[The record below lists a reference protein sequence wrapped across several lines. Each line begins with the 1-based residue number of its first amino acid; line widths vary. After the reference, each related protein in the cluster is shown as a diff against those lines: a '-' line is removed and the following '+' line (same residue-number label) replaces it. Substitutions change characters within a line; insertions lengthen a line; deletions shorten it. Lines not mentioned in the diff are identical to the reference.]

1 MTSFD
6 PQCYSYSRTLPLT
19 AAVLLDVENFCLK
32 LDLEEYLKCYC
43 TYPITIKFAV
53 ANWQNKAIS
62 NLDLYLHQQRYQLIH
77 VPKAKDG
84 ADAQILTLGTS
95 LLLQYPQIAEMI
107 IVSHDSI
114 VNYLHQSLQVLGC
127 KTYKVYQESGHI
139 YIHNFLSNR
148 TDYIAI
154 PTNKSKQTNKTSQ
167 TLNPD
172 LKKILQ
178 DKIELTLEQLKGS
191 SVSPITISLLAQ
203 EYKKNYQQSLS
214 EHIKDNKLGGSIIK
228 FLKNNCTDKINIKQ
242 KDNNYY
248 LSLKTK

>member
-1 MTSFD
+1 MTSFE
-6 PQCYSYSRTLPLT
+6 PQCYSYSRTLQLT
-19 AAVLLDVENFCLK
+19 AAILLDVENFCLK

-53 ANWQNKAIS
+53 ANWQNNAIS

-114 VNYLHQSLQVLGC
+114 VNYLHQSLQALGC
-127 KTYKVYQESGHI
+127 KTYKVYQESSNI
-139 YIHNFLSNR
+139 YIHNFNRNR
-148 TDYIAI
+148 TDYIAV
-154 PTNKSKQTNKTSQ
+154 PTNTNKQTNKTSQ
-167 TLNPD
+167 TSKPD
-172 LKKILQ
+172 PQKILQ
-178 DKIELTLEQLKGS
+178 DKIELTLNKLKSS
-191 SVSPITISLLAQ
+191 SVNPITISLLAQ
-203 EYKKNYQQSLS
+203 EYKNNYQQSLS
-214 EHIKDNKLGGSIIK
+214 KYIKDNKLGGSVIK
-228 FLKNNCTDKINIKQ
+228 FLQNNCTDKIDIKQ
-242 KDNNYY
+242 KANNYY

>member
-1 MTSFD
+1 MNPLE

-19 AAVLLDVENFCLK
+19 AAILLDVENFCLK
-32 LDLEEYLKCYC
+32 LDLEEYLRGYC
-43 TYPITIKFAV
+43 IHPITIKFAV
-53 ANWQNKAIS
+53 ANWQNSAIS

-114 VNYLHQSLQVLGC
+114 VNYLHQSLQALGC
-127 KTYKVYQESGHI
+127 KTYKVYQQSSHI

-148 TDYIAI
+148 TDYIAV
-154 PTNKSKQTNKTSQ
+154 PTNKNKQTNKTNQ
-167 TLNPD
+167 TSKPD
-172 LKKILQ
+172 PKKILQ

-191 SVSPITISLLAQ
+191 SVKPITISLLAQ
-203 EYKKNYQQSLS
+203 EYKNNYQQSLS
-214 EHIKDNKLGGSIIK
+214 ESIKNNKLGGSVIK
-228 FLKNNCTDKINIKQ
+228 FLKNNCTNKINIEQ

-248 LSLKTK
+248 LSLK